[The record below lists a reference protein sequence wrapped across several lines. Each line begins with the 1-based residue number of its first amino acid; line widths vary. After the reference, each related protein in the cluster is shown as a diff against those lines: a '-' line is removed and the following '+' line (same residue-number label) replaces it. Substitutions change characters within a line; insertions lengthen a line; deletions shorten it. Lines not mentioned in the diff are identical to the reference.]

1 MTDVDPIVLL
11 DKWELFALAQ
21 DDYLITECDQQ
32 S

>member
-11 DKWELFALAQ
+11 DKWKLFALAQ
-21 DDYLITECDQQ
+21 DDYLITGCGQQ